1 MRKRINVQ
9 ATWKNEA
16 GSLQVCL
23 ILAFFLHQDSGV
35 ETKTGSESNPSE
47 MDGWIQICI
56 TLNTNPDPLKTPTKD
71 KT

>member
-1 MRKRINVQ
+1 MEKRGWQPV
-9 ATWKNEA
+9 
-16 GSLQVCL
+16 GMPYLGV
-23 ILAFFLHQDSGV
+23 FLHQDSGV